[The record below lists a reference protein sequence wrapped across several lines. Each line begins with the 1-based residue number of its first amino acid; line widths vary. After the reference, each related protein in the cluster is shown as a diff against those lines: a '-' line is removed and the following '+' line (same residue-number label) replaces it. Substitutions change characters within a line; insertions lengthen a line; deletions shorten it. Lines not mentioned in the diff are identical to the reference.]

1 MPPTHLHKRF
11 IELSSPLEPI
21 GTGAEPRLKKLENI
35 RLLAYDFYGT
45 LFLSGVG
52 DIGVDDGSFDED
64 VLIETFESSGIR
76 IKNKEAAAKGF
87 SVYNDVVETKI
98 REFRQAGIEYPEP
111 DIREVWLAVLKIMQ
125 SEELIV
131 VDDEKKISEQ
141 LSVEFEARMNPVWPV
156 PGVIETLHYF
166 KEKGLPQGIIS
177 NSQFYTPVVL
187 EALTGQSLDELG
199 FSGGLL
205 HWSFEEKQK
214 KPGLAFYRN
223 FINKINRFDDSLEP
237 EHVLYIGNDMLKDVY
252 PAYETGMKTAL
263 FAGDE
268 RSLKWRRGDV
278 RCKNLEPDLVITELS
293 QLRGCVK
300 LPE

>member
-1 MPPTHLHKRF
+1 M
-11 IELSSPLEPI
+11 
-21 GTGAEPRLKKLENI
+21 
-35 RLLAYDFYGT
+35 
-45 LFLSGVG
+45 
-52 DIGVDDGSFDED
+52 
-64 VLIETFESSGIR
+64 
-76 IKNKEAAAKGF
+76 
-87 SVYNDVVETKI
+87 I

-131 VDDEKKISEQ
+131 VDDEGKISEQ

-223 FINKINRFDDSLEP
+223 FINKMHRFDDSLEP
-237 EHVLYIGNDMLKDVY
+237 EHVLYIGNDMLK
-252 PAYETGMKTAL
+252 
-263 FAGDE
+263 
-268 RSLKWRRGDV
+268 
-278 RCKNLEPDLVITELS
+278 
-293 QLRGCVK
+293 GCVPC
-300 LPE
+300 L